1 MVPSCNG
8 KPSGV
13 YLDQNRPNCQ
23 FFYTCRDQRVFN
35 HTRCPGAMR
44 FNQFEGRCQ
53 PAQYV
58 KCALSSST
66 SLSVSN
72 SPTRYLT
79 SLLLLLLPA
88 LSTRSRHSLLAL
100 LLLSIFIIYYF
111 YQFYFLFHSLTTT
124 TTSLTFLTSVS
135 TIFIIK

>member
-35 HTRCPGAMR
+35 PTRCPGTLR

-58 KCALSSST
+58 KCSLSSST
-66 SLSVSN
+66 SLSLSSE
-72 SPTRYLT
+72 SPTRFITTLFT
-79 SLLLLLLPA
+79 VVT
-88 LSTRSRHSLLAL
+88 LSTRRHCSFCFLAI
-100 LLLSIFIIYYF
+100 LLLSILTSY
-111 YQFYFLFHSLTTT
+111 YQFSLLFSF
-124 TTSLTFLTSVS
+124 TSYLSCVPFIYTMF
-135 TIFIIK
+135 IFK